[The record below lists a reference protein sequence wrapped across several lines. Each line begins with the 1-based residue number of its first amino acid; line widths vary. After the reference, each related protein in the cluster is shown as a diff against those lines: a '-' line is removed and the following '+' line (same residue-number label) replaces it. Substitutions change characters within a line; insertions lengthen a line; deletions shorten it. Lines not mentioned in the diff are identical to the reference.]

1 VSYVNTVT
9 TVTVITSLD
18 NTMAKSNSSFAQ
30 TEVTYRVR
38 NLRFALN
45 LNQEEFAAKMGVGR
59 VAALY
64 WESGRSKPSAEA
76 YVRMAKAAREIDL
89 ASAVWFWEQV
99 GVDQEALKELLPEL
113 KVSVH
118 EAEQRVRVA
127 SEESA
132 KSIVNIP
139 ILRDI
144 GSAKDPLVSRQE
156 QIEGWFPLPA
166 ALVPNPSRTSC
177 IRAPKGMSALFEDDL
192 VIVDATPIPVDEL
205 WGKMVIAIRH
215 STGTAY
221 AGFLQ
226 KLQLDN
232 RQIRALS
239 QLRLNEDYDLKQMTQ
254 ITDRTNLAARQLK
267 QSKQMPE
274 DLLQLPGIL
283 LTMTPSSDW
292 DLLGHAICWIS
303 FKDQGGL
310 NRR

>member
-1 VSYVNTVT
+1 
-9 TVTVITSLD
+9 
-18 NTMAKSNSSFAQ
+18 MAKSNSSFAQ
-30 TEVTYRVR
+30 TEVTHRVR
-38 NLRFALN
+38 TLRGALN

-64 WESGRSKPSAEA
+64 WESGRSQPSAEA
-76 YVRMAKAAREIDL
+76 FVRMAKAARAIDL
-89 ASAVWFWEQV
+89 ESAVWFWQQV

-113 KVSVH
+113 KRTFD
-118 EAEQRVRVA
+118 EAEHRVRVA

-132 KSIVNIP
+132 KGIVNIP
-139 ILRDI
+139 ILRGI
-144 GSAKDPLVSRQE
+144 ASSKDPLVARPE

-166 ALVPNPSRTSC
+166 GLVPNPSKTSC
-177 IRAPKGMSALFEDDL
+177 LHAPKGLSALFEDDI

-205 WGKMVIAIRH
+205 WGKMVIAIRL

-232 RQIRALS
+232 RPISALS
-239 QLRLNEDYDLKQMTQ
+239 QLRLNEDYDLKQLTQ
-254 ITDRTNLAARQLK
+254 ITDMRNLAARHLK
-267 QSKQMPE
+267 QSEQISE

-292 DLLGHAICWIS
+292 ELLGHAICWIS
-303 FKDQGGL
+303 YKGQGGL
-310 NRR
+310 NRY

>member
-1 VSYVNTVT
+1 
-9 TVTVITSLD
+9 
-18 NTMAKSNSSFAQ
+18 MAKSNSASAQ
-30 TEVTYRVR
+30 TEVTRRVR
-38 NLRFALN
+38 NLRVALK
-45 LNQEEFAAKMGVGR
+45 LNQEQFAAKMGVGR
-59 VAALY
+59 IAALY
-64 WESGRSKPSAEA
+64 WESGRSQPSAEV
-76 YVRMAKAAREIDL
+76 YVRMAKVAREIDL
-89 ASAVWFWEQV
+89 ESAVWFWEQI
-99 GVDQEALKELLPEL
+99 GVDRDALKDILPEL
-113 KVSVH
+113 RKSYD

-127 SEESA
+127 SQESA
-132 KSIVNIP
+132 KGIVNVP
-139 ILRDI
+139 ILRGI
-144 GSAKDPLVSRQE
+144 GSAKEPLVAGPE

-166 ALVPNPSRTSC
+166 VLIPNPSRTSC
-177 IRAPKGMSALFEDDL
+177 IRAPKGMSALFGDDL
-192 VIVDATPIPVDEL
+192 VIVDVTPLPLEKL
-205 WGKMVIAIRH
+205 WGRIVIAIRH

-303 FKDQGGL
+303 YKDQGWLTAIEGTPDPM
-310 NRR
+310 